1 MLHAGFPPARL
12 NNNNVW
18 NLCFRAMILWHT
30 SVRNRSRNHLNY
42 EERAQFAMNAW
53 LEADAIEAAL
63 NQHTC
68 DVENDSLFQAWEY
81 LFRLAVVC
89 SCGM

>member
-1 MLHAGFPPARL
+1 
-12 NNNNVW
+12 
-18 NLCFRAMILWHT
+18 MILWHT

-81 LFRLAVVC
+81 LFR
-89 SCGM
+89 